1 MTETVA
7 RTLPVLA
14 VLAGALAGPVLAQTE
29 PVPVEREPSHR
40 TVLENRYL
48 QAFRVQLAPGQVS
61 LMHRHSRD
69 DAAVRLNAATTRNED
84 LGQPPGPEQA
94 VVVGTVSARNNEKT
108 PAIHRV
114 HNVGATQFDVVDV
127 QALERPEG
135 AEAPALGPVAA
146 ENPRMRVYRFDLEAG
161 AGTAEHVHT
170 RPFLLVAV
178 TPLTLTVACPAGKVR
193 DQFKPG
199 DMRWVER
206 PVTHVLTNGGRATG
220 IVVEIELK

>member
-114 HNVGATQFDVVDV
+114 HNVGTTQFDVLDV

-146 ENPRMRVYRFDLEAG
+146 ENPRMRVYRYDLEAG

-178 TPLTLTVACPAGKVR
+178 TPLTLTVAGASR
-193 DQFKPG
+193 EQFKPG
-199 DMRWVER
+199 DMRWMER
-206 PVTHVLTNGGRATG
+206 PVTHVLTNGGGARG
-220 IVVEIELK
+220 IVVEIEFK